1 MQAAVVGFQFLLSV
15 YGGYFGAGAGILM
28 LTSLGFLGIG
38 TIHQMNGI
46 KTILIATINS
56 VALVIFIANGKIVW
70 SYAAPMAA
78 ASILGGYYGAVVGR
92 RLPRRPIRS
101 FVISIGLSL
110 STYYFLV

>member
-15 YGGYFGAGAGILM
+15 YGGYFGAGRLLM

-56 VALVIFIANGKIVW
+56 VRW
-70 SYAAPMAA
+70 
-78 ASILGGYYGAVVGR
+78 
-92 RLPRRPIRS
+92 
-101 FVISIGLSL
+101 
-110 STYYFLV
+110 